1 MLLNIP
7 LLSIGLFS
15 IYRCRSEWNSS
26 RSMYTK
32 IIEAEIVTELFN
44 GREEFITFNNKVYTN
59 FTYSWSNLPI

>member
-1 MLLNIP
+1 
-7 LLSIGLFS
+7 
-15 IYRCRSEWNSS
+15 
-26 RSMYTK
+26 MYTK